1 LESTAIDLRNN
12 NAFELIEI
20 DITNQSRVSLISTN
34 KQYIVENSSHAVWQT
49 KNIRLMKKKKAQSKE
64 RTLLPD
70 EPAMEDW
77 K

>member
-49 KNIRLMKKKKAQSKE
+49 KNIRLMKKKAQSKE